1 MLCKEGAYNSLFI
14 IKNLTKMNTDNFSIP
29 ISPNIINAIAS
40 AYKDPYRVLLEYIIN
55 SVDAS
60 SKFYDT
66 STNSYKKDIVITFTH
81 KGKKA
86 NDSEFI
92 FVDNC
97 EGFTKS
103 IEKSYWEY
111 FSVGLSGKASDTQT
125 IGKFGVGMMTFA
137 GICNKLKISIKEQ
150 DYENLGE
157 IIFSTSAFNQ
167 PGLNSIPISFDE
179 PAYKGDIKDSFTK
192 VSLSEFK
199 PNKFKE
205 FNFNEFKSEVELHLD
220 QILRRKNL
228 VIKLIDNKNKEYVCK
243 PLDYD
248 AIEGEPF
255 ERTLTE
261 LKNMH
266 YRKGRKEKIIPI
278 TPNVVKLYIKVTKN
292 KIFEGR
298 RLYFCSGGVRIDGI
312 SKFEEFRTNQ
322 KGFTWSHPNAVGYV
336 DITGIV
342 EPALTRDSFE
352 PSENLK
358 PLFYTLKK
366 LEPEIKQYIE
376 SQMQDV
382 KANNVKK
389 LELELNNALKKFLEK
404 KNQKAKEIKKTNIHS
419 NETERVKVTLLNS
432 EGEKQATSNL
442 KGKATGEKDKELE
455 KSGKKQNNLNEIEL
469 KIPKED
475 SVTIDNNIDTNNLFS
490 LRIDDLNEPDKDE
503 HNNPY
508 RSKFTGSEVVIF
520 QKHPAFQAKIDEANG
535 SQKISEG
542 LVTYLSTEIVM
553 HYLVNYTDI
562 LSQEDSYSHKVLS
575 EFITMIYEFESYL
588 KDLKGKDLSELD
600 LNI

>member
-14 IKNLTKMNTDNFSIP
+14 LNNLTIMNTDNFSIP

-55 SVDAS
+55 SIDAS
-60 SKFYDT
+60 SRFFDPQ
-66 STNSYKKDIVITFTH
+66 SNSYSKNIEITFTH

-86 NDSEFI
+86 SDSEFI
-92 FVDNC
+92 FEDNC
-97 EGFTKS
+97 EGFS
-103 IEKSYWEY
+103 RSVNESYWEY
-111 FSVGLSGKASDTQT
+111 FMVGLSGKSGDTQT
-125 IGKFGVGMMTFA
+125 IGKFGVGMMTFV
-137 GICNKLKISIKEQ
+137 GICNKLKISIKEK
-150 DYENLGE
+150 DFENLGE
-157 IIFSTSAFNQ
+157 IIFTTSAFNQ
-167 PGLNSIPISFDE
+167 PGLNSIPISFEE
-179 PAYKGDIKDSFTK
+179 PAYTRDIKDSFTR
-192 VSLSEFK
+192 VILSEFK
-199 PNKFKE
+199 PGKFKE
-205 FNFNEFKSEVELHLD
+205 FNFIEFKSEVELHLD

-228 VIKLIDNKNKEYVCK
+228 VIKLIDNRSKVHVCK
-243 PLDYD
+243 PFDYES
-248 AIEGEPF
+248 IEGEPF
-255 ERTLTE
+255 EKTLTE
-261 LKNMH
+261 LKYMH
-266 YRKGRKEKIIPI
+266 YKKGKKERTVSISPH
-278 TPNVVKLYIKVTKN
+278 TVKVFIKVTKN
-292 KIFEGR
+292 KIYEGR

-336 DITGIV
+336 NITGVV

-376 SQMQDV
+376 TQMNEV

-404 KNQKAKEIKKTNIHS
+404 KNQKAKETKKTNTPS
-419 NETERVKVTLLNS
+419 KETESVKITLLNS
-432 EGEKQATSNL
+432 KGEKPATTSSQNNF
-442 KGKATGEKDKELE
+442 KGGKNHESEKREE
-455 KSGKKQNNLNEIEL
+455 KQNKTNEIEL
-469 KIPKED
+469 KIPKDD
-475 SVTIDNNIDTNNLFS
+475 SITIDNNIDANSLFS

-508 RSKFTGSEVVIF
+508 RSKFTGTEVVIF
-520 QKHPAFQAKIDEANG
+520 QKHPAFQTKIDEANG

-542 LVTYLSTEIVM
+542 LVIYLSTEIVM
-553 HYLVNYTDI
+553 HYIVNYTDI
-562 LSQEDSYSHKVLS
+562 LSQEDSYSQKVLS
-575 EFITMIYEFESYL
+575 EFITTVYDFESYL
-588 KDLKGKDLSELD
+588 KELKGKDLSELD